1 MVVYGIFS
9 DGTKATERSPADKL
23 TGWKIT
29 LSIGFI
35 RIGIEKVSKPE
46 WIRVYLL
53 LAYQVQARLSVVC
66 NSAPTVN
73 A

>member
-9 DGTKATERSPADKL
+9 YGTKATERPPADKL

-29 LSIGFI
+29 LSIGFT
-35 RIGIEKVSKPE
+35 RISIEKVSKPE
-46 WIRVYLL
+46 WIYVYLL
-53 LAYQVQARLSVVC
+53 LAYQVQARSSIVGS
-66 NSAPTVN
+66 SAPTVN

>member
-46 WIRVYLL
+46 WIRVY
-53 LAYQVQARLSVVC
+53 
-66 NSAPTVN
+66 
-73 A
+73 